1 MVSRRR
7 ILKMGAAVGVTSTI
21 GLAGCLS
28 SLTGGGAS
36 QVEEWLVDPRNLA
49 GAPDQYP
56 VMSLSPSTLDEYS
69 TSFSRDDWGRIR
81 DSFEYDFTRFY
92 ADELDRVTTGGWSD
106 GFNVIVGDIDAEEL
120 DDDLRQEGLRS
131 RGEYDG
137 FELYE
142 HSDERWAAGVI
153 DGTVVIAHDRR
164 EENPV
169 VVVEDI
175 IDTNNGERRDYRD
188 VDADFD
194 LLMDE
199 ASIGDLFFAMV
210 EEPTDETEPERGR
223 FRNHVGIANTV
234 TLGED
239 DSTAELVLTFL
250 DERDPRER
258 DIEDWTREADVFRFW
273 RDIEIEIDEEVARI
287 EGEVPTRDLLD
298 VSFL

>member
-1 MVSRRR
+1 M
-7 ILKMGAAVGVTSTI
+7 TSTI